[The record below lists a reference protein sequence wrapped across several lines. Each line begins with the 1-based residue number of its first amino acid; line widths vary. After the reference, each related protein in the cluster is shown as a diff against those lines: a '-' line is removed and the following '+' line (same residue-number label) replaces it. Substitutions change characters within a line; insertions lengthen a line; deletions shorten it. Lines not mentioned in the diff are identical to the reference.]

1 MLIISVIFDKIAPN
15 RAVHTIKNMKKIY
28 LLAIVGITV
37 MLASCGHGGQGE
49 LVGAY
54 NRKFKNDR
62 IPLGM
67 VYVPPGHTPLGGSD
81 EDITFSQ
88 NGPSKMVTISA
99 FFMDQ
104 TEISNAEYRQFTNWV
119 RDSIAIV
126 MMGNPQQFMVT
137 PKGNAANAVGGE
149 KYIDWRKVGP
159 NGANIWRNK
168 GRGAA
173 AAQVSQLDGMYYS
186 GLDALPG
193 KKELDVRKFEY
204 SYAELNMEKAALGHK
219 DPNSKRQDYIDRY
232 TVAIYPDT
240 MVWKTDY
247 SYSQND
253 PMVRGYY
260 NHPSYDDYPVVG
272 VSWEQAKAFSHWR
285 TRLYDGVATARK
297 LPVGSRSDYRLPAE
311 TEFEYAA
318 RGGNTKTKYPW
329 GGPYI
334 RNTKGCLQANFKPG
348 RGDYSSDGGIYTV
361 GVRSYFP
368 NDYGLYNMAG
378 NVSEWTLTAYNK
390 GASPLL
396 HDLNPNF
403 TYDAGATDSKYKKRK
418 VVKGGSWKDTG
429 YFLQN
434 AVATYEY
441 QDTQRSYIGFRCVS
455 SYPGTDLRH

>member
-1 MLIISVIFDKIAPN
+1 
-15 RAVHTIKNMKKIY
+15 MKKIY
-28 LLAIVGITV
+28 FLAIMGVTV
-37 MLASCGHGGQGE
+37 LLASCGHGGQGE
-49 LVGAY
+49 LVGSY
-54 NRKFKNDR
+54 NRKFKNQR

-67 VYVPPGHTPLGGSD
+67 VYIPPGHTPLGGSD

-88 NGPSKMVTISA
+88 SGPSRMTTISA

-104 TEISNAEYRQFTNWV
+104 TEISNAEYRQFTKWV

-126 MMGNPQQFMVT
+126 MMGNPQQYMMT
-137 PKGNAANAVGGE
+137 QKGAAAGALGGE
-149 KYIDWRKVGP
+149 KYIDWKKVG
-159 NGANIWRNK
+159 NGSGIWSGKGKGAN
-168 GRGAA
+168 AA
-173 AAQVSQLDGMYYS
+173 NASQLDNMYYS

-193 KKELDVRKFEY
+193 RKEIDVRKLEY
-204 SYAELNMEKAALGHK
+204 SYGILNLDKAAIGHK

-232 TVAIYPDT
+232 TIAVYPDT

-285 TRLYDGVATARK
+285 TQLYQGVASARK
-297 LPVGSRSDYRLPAE
+297 MPLNARMDYDLPAE

-318 RGGNTKTKYPW
+318 RGGNSKTKYPW

-368 NDYGLYNMAG
+368 NDYGLYNMSG
-378 NVSEWTLTAYNK
+378 NVAEWTKTAYNK
-390 GASPLL
+390 SSGPLL

-403 TYDAGATDSKYKKRK
+403 TYVAGKDDSKYLKRK

-434 AVATYEY
+434 AVSTYEY
-441 QDTQRSYIGFRCVS
+441 QDQQRSYIGFRCVS
-455 SYPGTDLRH
+455 AYPGTDLRN

>member
-1 MLIISVIFDKIAPN
+1 
-15 RAVHTIKNMKKIY
+15 MKKIY
-28 LLAIVGITV
+28 FLAIMGVTV
-37 MLASCGHGGQGE
+37 LLASCGHGGQGE
-49 LVGAY
+49 LVGSY
-54 NRKFKNDR
+54 NRKFKNQR

-67 VYVPPGHTPLGGSD
+67 VFIPPGHTPLGGSD

-88 NGPSKMVTISA
+88 SGPSRMTTISA

-104 TEISNAEYRQFTNWV
+104 TEISNAEYRQFTKWV

-126 MMGNPQQFMVT
+126 MMGNPQQYMMT
-137 PKGNAANAVGGE
+137 QKGAAAGALGGE
-149 KYIDWRKVGP
+149 KYIDWKKVG
-159 NGANIWRNK
+159 NGSGIWSGKGKGAN
-168 GRGAA
+168 AA
-173 AAQVSQLDGMYYS
+173 NASQLDNMYYS

-193 KKELDVRKFEY
+193 RKEIDVRKLEY
-204 SYAELNMEKAALGHK
+204 SYGILNLDKAAIGHK

-232 TVAIYPDT
+232 TIAVYPDT

-285 TRLYDGVATARK
+285 TQLYQGVASARK
-297 LPVGSRSDYRLPAE
+297 MPLNARMDYDLPAE

-318 RGGNTKTKYPW
+318 RGGNSKTKYPW

-368 NDYGLYNMAG
+368 NDYGLYNMSG
-378 NVSEWTLTAYNK
+378 NVAEWTKTAYNK
-390 GASPLL
+390 SSGPLL

-403 TYDAGATDSKYKKRK
+403 TYVAGKDDSKYLKRK

-434 AVATYEY
+434 AVSTYEY
-441 QDTQRSYIGFRCVS
+441 QDQQRSYIGFRCVS
-455 SYPGTDLRH
+455 AYPGTDLRN

>member
-1 MLIISVIFDKIAPN
+1 MGV
-15 RAVHTIKNMKKIY
+15 
-28 LLAIVGITV
+28 TV
-37 MLASCGHGGQGE
+37 LLASCGHGGQGE
-49 LVGAY
+49 LVGSY
-54 NRKFKNDR
+54 NRKFKNQR

-67 VYVPPGHTPLGGSD
+67 VYIPPGHTPLGGSD

-88 NGPSKMVTISA
+88 SGPSRMTTISA

-104 TEISNAEYRQFTNWV
+104 TEISNAEYRQFTKWV

-126 MMGNPQQFMVT
+126 MMGNPQQYMMT
-137 PKGNAANAVGGE
+137 QKGAAAGALGGE
-149 KYIDWRKVGP
+149 KYIDWKKVG
-159 NGANIWRNK
+159 NGSGIWSGKGKGAN
-168 GRGAA
+168 AA
-173 AAQVSQLDGMYYS
+173 NASQLDNMYYS

-193 KKELDVRKFEY
+193 RKEIDVRKLEY
-204 SYAELNMEKAALGHK
+204 SYGILNLDKAAIGHK

-232 TVAIYPDT
+232 TIAVYPDT

-285 TRLYDGVATARK
+285 TQLYQGVASARK
-297 LPVGSRSDYRLPAE
+297 MPLNARMDYDLPAE

-318 RGGNTKTKYPW
+318 RGGNSKTKYPW

-368 NDYGLYNMAG
+368 NDYGLYNMSG
-378 NVSEWTLTAYNK
+378 NVAEWTKTAYNK
-390 GASPLL
+390 SSGPLL

-403 TYDAGATDSKYKKRK
+403 TYVAGKDDSKYLKRK

-434 AVATYEY
+434 AVSTYEY
-441 QDTQRSYIGFRCVS
+441 QDQQRSYIGFRCVS
-455 SYPGTDLRH
+455 AYPGTDLRN

>member
-1 MLIISVIFDKIAPN
+1 MKKLYLLIIVGTT
-15 RAVHTIKNMKKIY
+15 V
-28 LLAIVGITV
+28 LLS
-37 MLASCGHGGQGE
+37 SCGHGGQGE
-49 LVGAY
+49 VVGSY
-54 NRKFKNDR
+54 NRKFRNNR
-62 IPLGM
+62 IPYGM
-67 VYVPPGHTPLGGSD
+67 VYIPPGHTPLGGSD

-88 NGPSKMVTISA
+88 NGPSRMTTIPA

-119 RDSIAIV
+119 RDSIAV
-126 MMGNPQQFMVT
+126 TMMGMPQQYTVN
-137 PKGNAANAVGGE
+137 PKNGAPVGGD
-149 KYIDWRKVGP
+149 KYIDWKKVGR
-159 NGANIWRNK
+159 NGANLWKKK
-168 GRGAA
+168 GNN
-173 AAQVSQLDGMYYS
+173 AQGQQSQLDGMYYS

-193 KKELDVRKFEY
+193 KKEFDVRKFEY
-204 SYAELNMEKAALGHK
+204 TYAELNMDKAAAGHK
-219 DPNSKRQDYIDRY
+219 NPNSKRQDYIDRF
-232 TVAIYPDT
+232 TIPIYPDT
-240 MVWKTDY
+240 MVWKTDF

-253 PMVRGYY
+253 PMVRGYF

-272 VSWEQAKAFSHWR
+272 VSWEQAKAFCHWR
-285 TRLYDGVATARK
+285 TRLYDGVAASRRM
-297 LPVGSRSDYRLPAE
+297 PVGSRSDYRLPAE

-361 GVRSYFP
+361 GVKSYFP

-378 NVSEWTLTAYNK
+378 NVSEWTITSYNK
-390 GASPLL
+390 SAAPLL
-396 HDLNPNF
+396 HDLSPNF
-403 TYDAGATDSKYKKRK
+403 TYDASPTDSKYRKRK

-434 AVATYEY
+434 AVSTYEY

-455 SYPGTDLRH
+455 SFPGTDLRR

>member
-1 MLIISVIFDKIAPN
+1 
-15 RAVHTIKNMKKIY
+15 MKKIY
-28 LLAIVGITV
+28 FLSILAVTV
-37 MLASCGHGGQGE
+37 LLASCGHGGQGE
-49 LVGAY
+49 LVGSY
-54 NRKFKNDR
+54 NRKFKNQR

-67 VYVPPGHTPLGGSD
+67 VYIPPGHTPLGGSD

-88 NGPSKMVTISA
+88 AGPSRMTTIPA

-104 TEISNAEYRQFTNWV
+104 TEISNAEYRQFTKWV

-126 MMGNPQQFMVT
+126 AMGYPQQYMMT
-137 PKGNAANAVGGE
+137 QKGAAANALGGE
-149 KYIDWRKVGP
+149 KYIDWRKVG
-159 NGANIWRNK
+159 NGSSIWNGKGKGAN
-168 GRGAA
+168 AA
-173 AAQVSQLDGMYYS
+173 NASQLDNMYYS

-193 KKELDVRKFEY
+193 KKEIDVRKLEY
-204 SYAELNMEKAALGHK
+204 TYGILNFDKAALGHK

-232 TVAIYPDT
+232 TIAVYPDT

-253 PMVRGYY
+253 PMVRGYF
-260 NHPSYDDYPVVG
+260 NHPSYDDYPVIG
-272 VSWEQAKAFSHWR
+272 VSWEQTQAFSHWR
-285 TRLYDGVATARK
+285 TQLYQGVASARK
-297 LPVGSRSDYRLPAE
+297 MPANARADYRLPSE
-311 TEFEYAA
+311 SEFEYAA

-378 NVSEWTLTAYNK
+378 NVAEWTQTAYNK
-390 GASPLL
+390 SAAPLL
-396 HDLNPNF
+396 HDLSPNF
-403 TYDAGATDSKYKKRK
+403 TYVAGKEDSKYLKRK

-434 AVATYEY
+434 AVSTYEY
-441 QDTQRSYIGFRCVS
+441 QDQQRSYIGFRCVS
-455 SYPGTDLRH
+455 SLYGTDLRNKN

>member
-1 MLIISVIFDKIAPN
+1 
-15 RAVHTIKNMKKIY
+15 MKKIY
-28 LLAIVGITV
+28 LLAIIGLTV
-37 MLASCGHGGQGE
+37 LIESCGHGGQGE
-49 LVGAY
+49 LVGSY
-54 NRKFKNDR
+54 NRKFKNQR

-67 VYVPPGHTPLGGSD
+67 VYIPPGHTPLGGSD

-88 NGPSKMVTISA
+88 AGPSRMTTISA

-104 TEISNAEYRQFTNWV
+104 TEISNAEYRQFTKWV

-126 MMGNPQQFMVT
+126 MMGYPQQYMMT
-137 PKGNAANAVGGE
+137 QKGAAAGALGGE
-149 KYIDWRKVGP
+149 KYIDWKKVG
-159 NGANIWRNK
+159 NGSGIWSGK
-168 GRGAA
+168 GKGAA
-173 AAQVSQLDGMYYS
+173 AANASQLDNMYYS

-193 KKELDVRKFEY
+193 RKEIDVRKLEY
-204 SYAELNMEKAALGHK
+204 SYGILNLDKAALGHK

-232 TVAIYPDT
+232 SIAVYPDT

-285 TRLYDGVATARK
+285 TQLYQGVASARK
-297 LPVGSRSDYRLPAE
+297 MPMNARMDYDLPAE

-318 RGGNTKTKYPW
+318 RGGNTKTEYPW
-329 GGPYI
+329 GGPCI

-368 NDYGLYNMAG
+368 NDYGLYNMSG
-378 NVSEWTLTAYNK
+378 NVAEWTKTAYNK
-390 GASPLL
+390 SSGPLL

-403 TYDAGATDSKYKKRK
+403 TYVAGKDDSKYLKRK

-434 AVATYEY
+434 AVSTYEY
-441 QDTQRSYIGFRCVS
+441 QDQQRSYIGFRCVS
-455 SYPGTDLRH
+455 AYPGTDLRN

>member
-1 MLIISVIFDKIAPN
+1 
-15 RAVHTIKNMKKIY
+15 
-28 LLAIVGITV
+28 
-37 MLASCGHGGQGE
+37 
-49 LVGAY
+49 
-54 NRKFKNDR
+54 
-62 IPLGM
+62 
-67 VYVPPGHTPLGGSD
+67 
-81 EDITFSQ
+81 
-88 NGPSKMVTISA
+88 
-99 FFMDQ
+99 MDQ

-119 RDSIAIV
+119 RDSIAIS
-126 MMGNPQQFMVT
+126 MMGNPQKFMMN
-137 PKGNAANAVGGE
+137 PKGKGAADALGGE
-149 KYIDWRKVGP
+149 KYINWKAVGV

-168 GRGAA
+168 GKGAGA
-173 AAQVSQLDGMYYS
+173 ETAQLDGMYYS

-193 KKELDVRKFEY
+193 RKEFDVRKFEY
-204 SYAELNMEKAALGHK
+204 NYAELNMDKAALGHK
-219 DPNSKRQDYIDRY
+219 NPNSKRQDYIDRY
-232 TVAIYPDT
+232 NIAIYPDT

-285 TRLYDGVATARK
+285 TRLYDGVAQSRK
-297 LPVGSRSDYRLPAE
+297 MPAGSRSDYRLPAE

-361 GVRSYFP
+361 GVKSYFP
-368 NDYGLYNMAG
+368 NDYGLYNMSG

-390 GASPLL
+390 SAAPLL

-403 TYDAGATDSKYKKRK
+403 TYVAGPNDSKYLKRK

-434 AVATYEY
+434 AVSTYEY

-455 SYPGTDLRH
+455 SYPGTDLRN

>member
-1 MLIISVIFDKIAPN
+1 MGV
-15 RAVHTIKNMKKIY
+15 
-28 LLAIVGITV
+28 TV
-37 MLASCGHGGQGE
+37 LLASCGHGGQGE
-49 LVGAY
+49 LVGSY
-54 NRKFKNDR
+54 NRKFKNQR

-67 VYVPPGHTPLGGSD
+67 VFIPPGHTPLGGSD

-88 NGPSKMVTISA
+88 SGPSRMTTISA

-104 TEISNAEYRQFTNWV
+104 TEISNAEYRQFTKWV

-126 MMGNPQQFMVT
+126 MMGNPQQYMMT
-137 PKGNAANAVGGE
+137 QKGAAAGALGGE
-149 KYIDWRKVGP
+149 KYIDWKKVG
-159 NGANIWRNK
+159 NGSGIWSGKGKGAN
-168 GRGAA
+168 AA
-173 AAQVSQLDGMYYS
+173 NASQLDNMYYS

-193 KKELDVRKFEY
+193 RKEIDVRKLEY
-204 SYAELNMEKAALGHK
+204 SYGILNLDKAAIGHK

-232 TVAIYPDT
+232 TIAVYPDT

-285 TRLYDGVATARK
+285 TQLYQGVASARK
-297 LPVGSRSDYRLPAE
+297 MPLNARMDYDLPAE

-318 RGGNTKTKYPW
+318 RGGNSKTKYPW

-368 NDYGLYNMAG
+368 NDYGLYNMSG
-378 NVSEWTLTAYNK
+378 NVAEWTKTAYNK
-390 GASPLL
+390 SSGPLL

-403 TYDAGATDSKYKKRK
+403 TYVAGKDDSKYLKRK

-434 AVATYEY
+434 AVSTYEY
-441 QDTQRSYIGFRCVS
+441 QDQQRSYIGFRCVS
-455 SYPGTDLRH
+455 AYPGTDLRN

>member
-1 MLIISVIFDKIAPN
+1 
-15 RAVHTIKNMKKIY
+15 MKKIY
-28 LLAIVGITV
+28 LLAIIGLTV
-37 MLASCGHGGQGE
+37 LIESCGHGGQGE
-49 LVGAY
+49 LVGSY
-54 NRKFKNDR
+54 NRKFKNQR

-67 VYVPPGHTPLGGSD
+67 VYIPPGHTPLGGSD

-88 NGPSKMVTISA
+88 AGPSRMTTISA

-104 TEISNAEYRQFTNWV
+104 TEISNAEYRQFTKWV

-126 MMGNPQQFMVT
+126 MMGYPQQYMMT
-137 PKGNAANAVGGE
+137 QKGAAAGALAGE
-149 KYIDWRKVGP
+149 KYIDWKKVG
-159 NGANIWRNK
+159 NGSGIWSGK
-168 GRGAA
+168 GKGAA
-173 AAQVSQLDGMYYS
+173 AANASQLDNMYYS

-193 KKELDVRKFEY
+193 RKEIDVRKLEY
-204 SYAELNMEKAALGHK
+204 SYGILNLDKAALGHK

-232 TVAIYPDT
+232 SIAVYPDT

-285 TRLYDGVATARK
+285 TQLYQGVASARK
-297 LPVGSRSDYRLPAE
+297 MPMNARMDYDLPAE

-368 NDYGLYNMAG
+368 NDYGLYNMSG
-378 NVSEWTLTAYNK
+378 NVAEWTKTAYNK
-390 GASPLL
+390 SSGPLL

-403 TYDAGATDSKYKKRK
+403 TYVAGKDDSKYLKRK

-434 AVATYEY
+434 AVSTYEY
-441 QDTQRSYIGFRCVS
+441 QDQQRSYIGFRCVS
-455 SYPGTDLRH
+455 AYPGTDLRN

>member
-1 MLIISVIFDKIAPN
+1 MGV
-15 RAVHTIKNMKKIY
+15 
-28 LLAIVGITV
+28 TV
-37 MLASCGHGGQGE
+37 LLASCGHGGQGE

-54 NRKFKNDR
+54 NRKFKNNR

-67 VYVPPGHTPLGGSD
+67 VYIPPGHTPLGGSD

-88 NGPSKMVTISA
+88 AGPSRMTTISA

-119 RDSIAIV
+119 RDSIAIA
-126 MMGNPQQFMVT
+126 MMGNPAQFMMT
-137 PKGNAANAVGGE
+137 KKGAAANAVGGE
-149 KYIDWRKVGP
+149 NYIDWKKVGR
-159 NGANIWRNK
+159 NGANLWKNK
-168 GRGAA
+168 GKGATA
-173 AAQVSQLDGMYYS
+173 GAQASQLDGMYYS

-193 KKELDVRKFEY
+193 RKEFDVRKLEY
-204 SYAELNMEKAALGHK
+204 SYGILNLDKAALGHK

-232 TVAIYPDT
+232 VIAVYPDT

-285 TRLYDGVATARK
+285 TQLYQGVASARK
-297 LPVGSRSDYRLPAE
+297 MPMNARMDYDLPAE

-361 GVRSYFP
+361 GVKSYFP
-368 NDYGLYNMAG
+368 NDYGLYNMSG
-378 NVSEWTLTAYNK
+378 NVAEWTKTAYNK
-390 GASPLL
+390 SSAPLL

-403 TYDAGATDSKYKKRK
+403 TYVAGKNDSKYLKRK

-441 QDTQRSYIGFRCVS
+441 QDQQRSYIGFRCVS
-455 SYPGTDLRH
+455 AYPGTDLRN